1 MSKKGRVAIVK
12 LTILALG
19 MLILSV
25 IFASKFFTNDKV
37 EKNIIAKVEDKR
49 MPEKIIY
56 QNTVNDEV
64 EIQEDT
70 NETEVTEE
78 IEKKTTKTEV
88 TSRNKDVSDKNVND
102 SNVVEKPNVVSEV
115 KKEETVEESPEIL
128 TNYKG
133 FSTIGKI
140 EIPRTGLNTY
150 ILSNMTTSGMGIAP
164 CKLYSTGELNKSGNT
179 LILGHN
185 YMNGKLF
192 SNNKNLQ
199 IGDKIYITSLDG
211 QRKEYVVYNKF
222 ETTPEDTSFIRRNT
236 SGGPEITLSTCTD
249 DGTARTIILA
259 K

>member
-1 MSKKGRVAIVK
+1 MSKKGRVAIVT
-12 LTILALG
+12 LIIIVFG

-25 IFASKFFTNDKV
+25 MFASKFFTNDKV
-37 EKNIIAKVEDKR
+37 EKDTIAKVEAKS
-49 MPEKIIY
+49 MPEKMIY
-56 QNTVNDEV
+56 KNTVNKEAN
-64 EIQEDT
+64 IQEDT
-70 NETEVTEE
+70 NEIEITEE
-78 IEKKTTKTEV
+78 IDKKVTKTEV
-88 TSRNKDVSDKNVND
+88 TSRNKDVSDKNSND
-102 SNVVEKPNVVSEV
+102 LNVVEKSNVVSEV
-115 KKEETVEESPEIL
+115 KKEEKIEESPEIL
-128 TNYKG
+128 ANYKG

-150 ILSNMTTSGMGIAP
+150 ILSNMTTSGMEIAP

-192 SNNKNLQ
+192 SNNKSLQ

-211 QRKEYVVYNKF
+211 QRKEYVVYKKF

-236 SGGPEITLSTCTD
+236 NGGAEITLSTCTD